1 MLKESASRLAKPH
14 SPDLVAPS
22 AGGTPAG
29 ALRRVEW
36 QNAAVQLCRCT
47 ARTVQ
52 ARIDMLDEGRRF
64 VDPDFHDWGDPEEGG
79 AGKATRVIQ
88 S

>member
-1 MLKESASRLAKPH
+1 VAK
-14 SPDLVAPS
+14 S
-22 AGGTPAG
+22 AGCCKG
-29 ALRRVEW
+29 
-36 QNAAVQLCRCT
+36 T

-79 AGKATRVIQ
+79 AGKASRVIQ